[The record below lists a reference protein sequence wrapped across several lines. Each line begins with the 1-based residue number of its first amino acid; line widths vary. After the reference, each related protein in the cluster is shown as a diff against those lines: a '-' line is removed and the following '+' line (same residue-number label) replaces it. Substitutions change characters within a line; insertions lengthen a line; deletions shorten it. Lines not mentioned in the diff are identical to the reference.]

1 MDPIIHINAC
11 DENVLFRLL
20 RFSFVSTKFA
30 LPRNTRQRI
39 IMSTAERLENLP
51 DTATSDLAR
60 ASATEL
66 AKLLAGRPEA
76 DRARVKLDDTDL
88 ILPRQALALLRDIL
102 TEMAQGNA
110 VTIVPTHAELT
121 TQEAA
126 NILNV
131 SRPHLVKLLEDGKI
145 PFTRTGTHRRIRHA
159 DLMQYKQERDA
170 NSQQALDALTEQ
182 AQELDMGY

>member
-1 MDPIIHINAC
+1 
-11 DENVLFRLL
+11 
-20 RFSFVSTKFA
+20 
-30 LPRNTRQRI
+30 
-39 IMSTAERLENLP
+39 MSAAERFDRLP
-51 DTATSDLAR
+51 DSETADLAR

-66 AKLLAGRPEA
+66 SKLLAHKPEA
-76 DRARVKLDDTDL
+76 DRARVQLDDTEL
-88 ILPRQALALLRDIL
+88 ILPRHALALLRDIL

-131 SRPHLVKLLEDGKI
+131 SRPYLIQLLEKGAI
-145 PFTRTGTHRRIRHA
+145 PFTRTGSHRRIRYQ
-159 DLMQYKQERDA
+159 DLMEYKAARDRQSQE
-170 NSQQALDALTEQ
+170 ALEELAKQ